1 MTNEK
6 NIKKINN
13 LLKMIKEKIIKMSL
27 KHQKTRSSQLVT
39 LKKHEISKNFDRK

>member
-6 NIKKINN
+6 NIKKTNN

-27 KHQKTRSSQLVT
+27 KHKKIRSSQLVT
-39 LKKHEISKNFDRK
+39 LKKHEIS